1 MRTILRILRN
11 IKFENAMNQ
20 FGRWNIDL
28 TNEDYSDSCGE
39 YIVSKLQFHD
49 TQYSKGIDDNKK
61 LKS

>member
-1 MRTILRILRN
+1 
-11 IKFENAMNQ
+11 MNQ